1 MISRRNAIRILELD
15 GTNPSLDDIKLN
27 YQELALQWHP
37 SKHRANKPTIQ
48 KFEELSRSYLVLTE
62 GRESMDT
69 ILSPAKMCEVFIKAF
84 DLEDWYNANPLECS
98 SSDACNDNVGQ
109 GRDTGC
115 QTSNSAV
122 AASQTSPA
130 RNNKGKSTA
139 AVQTLPVENSNVCK
153 TTNHNEGATAP
164 GSHTGALP
172 KKPQTPKKLSK
183 KAAKKQRRKQRQKQ
197 QDAGHEDKD
206 DDKKGSGSSSDLE
219 DEKPEVEEEDLDLNS
234 AFVVMSLARK
244 AAKASGAV
252 PKKSVKVRE
261 DAVAQSRKLAEE
273 GFELCHLSRYKDA
286 ISMFSQAIKL
296 CPDDHTSYGNRSF
309 CYCILER
316 YDKALYDAEKAVS
329 LQPTL
334 AKGYFRRGKA
344 QLGLQKYREAA
355 ESFKTVLNID
365 PECHE
370 AFTELHNVHIYE
382 LMGMGFT
389 QEQADWALTMG
400 GEDIQSAVD
409 ALCGNGNY
417 KADTKMNPGNLD
429 GLCSIWVGNVR
440 PEVTEKML
448 RNLFHKYGDIQSMR
462 LLRDKFCAFINYGN
476 KLSPSKAMEALQGYE
491 LCGSNLLIRFPDN
504 PVTDK
509 NGQFTVLR
517 KSSFRVGEQ
526 HQLPQPKIKM
536 TGPVNGKECY
546 FWRTFGCVYGSRCF
560 YEHIPE
566 HEGIDKNFG
575 GKPK

>member
-1 MISRRNAIRILELD
+1 
-15 GTNPSLDDIKLN
+15 
-27 YQELALQWHP
+27 
-37 SKHRANKPTIQ
+37 
-48 KFEELSRSYLVLTE
+48 
-62 GRESMDT
+62 
-69 ILSPAKMCEVFIKAF
+69 MCEVFIKAF

-98 SSDACNDNVGQ
+98 CSNTCNDNVGQ

-122 AASQTSPA
+122 AASQTSPV

-197 QDAGHEDKD
+197 QMLGMKTKTTTRRGLSSALLLLEKPPFWKQWRMVCGLMSLQAPLAKNMAFSNGTFRLAGSTAVRM
-206 DDKKGSGSSSDLE
+206 SGSSSDLE
-219 DEKPEVEEEDLDLNS
+219 DEKTEVEEEDLDLNS

-355 ESFKTVLNID
+355 ESFKTVLSID

-448 RNLFHKYGDIQSMR
+448 RNLFHK
-462 LLRDKFCAFINYGN
+462 
-476 KLSPSKAMEALQGYE
+476 
-491 LCGSNLLIRFPDN
+491 
-504 PVTDK
+504 
-509 NGQFTVLR
+509 
-517 KSSFRVGEQ
+517 
-526 HQLPQPKIKM
+526 
-536 TGPVNGKECY
+536 
-546 FWRTFGCVYGSRCF
+546 
-560 YEHIPE
+560 
-566 HEGIDKNFG
+566 
-575 GKPK
+575 

>member
-1 MISRRNAIRILELD
+1 TD
-15 GTNPSLDDIKLN
+15 PSLDDIKLN

-84 DLEDWYNANPLECS
+84 DLEGEYPGGVAT
-98 SSDACNDNVGQ
+98 

-139 AVQTLPVENSNVCK
+139 AVQTLPVENSNVAASGFDGNADVSGRPASLV
-153 TTNHNEGATAP
+153 TVPLQTLRSGASGTASEPQGECCLASIHPRTGDNIPCSTSCFDLSTP
-164 GSHTGALP
+164 GPTSPHLCSPEEAREAPRQSTSKGQLLAAADEPMDEVGLRSDEEAL
-172 KKPQTPKKLSK
+172 LSRS
-183 KAAKKQRRKQRQKQ
+183 RRKQRQKQ
-197 QDAGHEDKD
+197 QNAGHEDKD
-206 DDKKGSGSSSDLE
+206 DDKKGSGSSSDLD

-252 PKKSVKVRE
+252 PKKSVQVRE

-355 ESFKTVLNID
+355 ESFKTVLSID

-370 AFTELHNVHIYE
+370 ALTELHNVHIYE

-389 QEQADWALTMG
+389 QEQADWALTIG

-429 GLCSIWVGNVR
+429 GLCSIWVGNIR

-448 RNLFHKYGDIQSMR
+448 RNLFHK
-462 LLRDKFCAFINYGN
+462 
-476 KLSPSKAMEALQGYE
+476 
-491 LCGSNLLIRFPDN
+491 
-504 PVTDK
+504 
-509 NGQFTVLR
+509 
-517 KSSFRVGEQ
+517 
-526 HQLPQPKIKM
+526 
-536 TGPVNGKECY
+536 
-546 FWRTFGCVYGSRCF
+546 
-560 YEHIPE
+560 
-566 HEGIDKNFG
+566 
-575 GKPK
+575 